1 MESVDIYNKFREK
14 TGNIKG
20 RKELTNGDFALNA
33 SAILDRLNYLI

>member
-20 RKELTNGDFALNA
+20 RKELITGEYR
-33 SAILDRLNYLI
+33 IK